1 MICRRCKTENPETSR
16 YCSTCG
22 ALLTRSLAKPRRSVP
37 WYVLAGAGAL
47 VVLAAAYFLLPGL
60 RRAPRAGE
68 TAASVPAT
76 AAEGLPEAGQASAT
90 GSGEA
95 RARSRLALVVGRF
108 SVEGL
113 RPGAPTVLDS
123 AFVDGSW
130 AALPVWAFLGA
141 SLPRLES
148 PGPAGARPTWC
159 DWRPESPVVLCR
171 LDLGATGPKTPEL
184 APFDESEALE
194 WRPLS
199 GERTSYLVETGPLR
213 QAGPFRT
220 FALFG
225 EIEAPGALVQKG
237 TVVGWTF
244 GHGVALGYLW
254 SPADGGGP
262 KPVLAP
268 ADLVPSVRGAAPRE
282 AALVEALSLTG
293 EVGEFRRLEAL
304 AAGFRAGSMLS
315 PDDLPSALKPPAVAA
330 RMAGLAEAAV
340 KRGLAAE
347 VARLLDPATL
357 AAVSDLD
364 LLRAAARAANETRGF
379 DAVHRLLADV
389 RREPAIRGS
398 IAPREI
404 EALEVD
410 LAKTSLRRIL
420 DERGYGGRDIFDEA
434 SRLAPDDLDLHFLGV
449 EVAVLEK
456 DFVRA
461 ADLLDSRRYP
471 EASSDKA
478 RTLAR
483 LVEEGLRD
491 QEAVTIRFPPG
502 DRLIPVD
509 AVLNGTYRQKF
520 FIDTGATTTII
531 PSAAVAALGIRI
543 DNSTPVVGFQGVA
556 GGDIAYQVPLES
568 IDIEGQK
575 VFDVRVIVY
584 DLGDDENAGLL
595 GNDVLQHFQ
604 VDLDVVKGV
613 LKLRKK

>member
-1 MICRRCKTENPETSR
+1 MICRRCKTENPGASR
-16 YCSTCG
+16 YCSSCG
-22 ALLTRSLAKPRRSVP
+22 ALLTGSLARPKRSVP
-37 WYVLAGAGAL
+37 WYILAGACAL

-60 RRAPRAGE
+60 RKPSRADE
-68 TAASVPAT
+68 TAASVPA
-76 AAEGLPEAGQASAT
+76 AAEALPEAGPVAAT
-90 GSGEA
+90 ESGEPWA
-95 RARSRLALVVGRF
+95 PSRLALVVGRF

-113 RPGAPTVLDS
+113 RQGAPTVLDS
-123 AFVDGSW
+123 ALVDGSW
-130 AALPVWAFLGA
+130 AALPVWAFLGP
-141 SLPRLES
+141 SLPGLES

-159 DWRPESPVVLCR
+159 DWRPESPIVLCR
-171 LDLGATGPKTPEL
+171 LDLGGTGPRTPEL
-184 APFDESEALE
+184 APFDETESLV

-213 QAGPFRT
+213 RAGPFLT

-225 EIEAPGALVQKG
+225 EIEAPGALVQEG
-237 TVVGWTF
+237 AVVGWTF
-244 GHGVALGYLW
+244 GYGVGLGYLW
-254 SPADGGGP
+254 SPTDGAGP
-262 KPVLAP
+262 KPVLATS
-268 ADLVPSVRGAAPRE
+268 DLVPSVRGAAPRE
-282 AALVEALSLTG
+282 AALVEALSLAG

-304 AAGFRAGSMLS
+304 ATGFRAGSLLA
-315 PDDLPSALKPPAVAA
+315 PEDLPSALKPSAVAV

-357 AAVSDLD
+357 AAVSDLN
-364 LLRAAARAANETRGF
+364 LLKAAAQAANEARGF

-389 RREPAIRGS
+389 RREPAIRGA
-398 IAPREI
+398 IAAREI
-404 EALEVD
+404 EALEVEM
-410 LAKTSLRRIL
+410 AKSSLRRIL
-420 DERGYGGRDIFDEA
+420 DERGYGGRDIFDQS

-449 EVAVLEK
+449 EVAVLDR

-471 EASSDKA
+471 ESASDKA

-483 LVEEGLRD
+483 VVEEGLRD
-491 QEAVTIRFPPG
+491 QEAVTIRFHPG
-502 DRLIPVD
+502 DKLIPVD

-556 GGDIAYQVPLES
+556 GGDMAYQVPLES

-595 GNDVLQHFQ
+595 GNDVLRHFQ

>member
-1 MICRRCKTENPETSR
+1 MICRRCKTENPEASR
-16 YCSTCG
+16 YCSNCG
-22 ALLTRSLAKPRRSVP
+22 ALLTGSLARPRRSVP
-37 WYVLAGAGAL
+37 WHVLAGAGAL
-47 VVLAAAYFLLPGL
+47 VVLAAAYFLVPGL
-60 RRAPRAGE
+60 RKPSRADE
-68 TAASVPAT
+68 TAASAPAAAEAVPGADPAT
-76 AAEGLPEAGQASAT
+76 AT
-90 GSGEA
+90 GSGET
-95 RARSRLALVVGRF
+95 RAPSRLALVAGRF

-113 RPGAPTVLDS
+113 RPGAPAVLDS
-123 AFVDGSW
+123 AVVDGSW
-130 AALPVWAFLGA
+130 AALPVWAFLGP

-148 PGPAGARPTWC
+148 PGPAGARPAWC
-159 DWRPESPVVLCR
+159 DWRPASPVVLCR
-171 LDLGATGPKTPEL
+171 LDLGATGPRTPEL
-184 APFDESEALE
+184 APFDETEPLE

-220 FALFG
+220 FALFE
-225 EIEAPGALVQKG
+225 EIEAPGALVQEG
-237 TVVGWTF
+237 AVVGWTF
-244 GHGVALGYLW
+244 GQGVDLGYLW
-254 SPADGGGP
+254 SPADGAGP
-262 KPVLAP
+262 RPALATS
-268 ADLVPSVRGAAPRE
+268 DLVLSVRGAAPRE
-282 AALVEALSLTG
+282 AALVEALSLSG
-293 EVGEFRRLEAL
+293 EVGELRRLEAL
-304 AAGFRAGSMLS
+304 AAGFLAGSLLA
-315 PDDLPSALKPPAVAA
+315 PEDLPSALRPSAVAT

-347 VARLLDPATL
+347 VARLLDPSTL
-357 AAVSDLD
+357 AAVSDIN
-364 LLRAAARAANETRGF
+364 LLKAAAQAANEARGF

-389 RREPAIRGS
+389 RREPAFQGGM
-398 IAPREI
+398 AAREI
-404 EALEVD
+404 EALEVE
-410 LAKTSLRRIL
+410 LAKSSLRRIL
-420 DERGYGGRDIFDEA
+420 DERGYGGRDIFGEA

-449 EVAVLEK
+449 EVAVLDK

-461 ADLLDSRRYP
+461 SDLLDSRRYP
-471 EASSDKA
+471 ESASDKA

-483 LVEEGLRD
+483 VVEEGLRD
-491 QEAVTIRFPPG
+491 QEAVTIRFHPG
-502 DRLIPVD
+502 DKLIPVD

-604 VDLDVVKGV
+604 IDLDSIKGV